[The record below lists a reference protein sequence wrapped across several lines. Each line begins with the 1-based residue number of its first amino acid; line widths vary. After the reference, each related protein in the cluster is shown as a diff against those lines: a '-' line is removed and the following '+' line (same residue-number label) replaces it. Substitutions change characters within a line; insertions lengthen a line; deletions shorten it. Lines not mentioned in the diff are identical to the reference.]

1 MEFLVYAMVFI
12 SLVLVFGLVFSSL
25 LRKQI
30 QLSTRVNELQ
40 QTHQMTDVEDDFDLP
55 FAERIIAPTYQRFLN
70 FLGRLTPQG
79 VIDSYQQKIVQ
90 AGVTKEY
97 TPLRVIGLQILAA
110 LVVVVGAVALFSRGS
125 GETNV
130 LLIVLMGLIAFY
142 LPYSIIRTKAAQRK
156 QLVERSLPDLLDLL
170 YISVEAGLG
179 FDAALKKTAQKM
191 GGPLSDEILRALDDI
206 RKGRERM
213 PALRSIADRTEVDDV
228 RSFIMAVIQSEL
240 LGSNIANMLRT
251 QAKVMRERR
260 RQRAEEKAHKLPIKM
275 LFPLIFLM
283 FPALFVI
290 ILGPA
295 LIKLFEMF

>member
-1 MEFLVYAMVFI
+1 
-12 SLVLVFGLVFSSL
+12 
-25 LRKQI
+25 
-30 QLSTRVNELQ
+30 
-40 QTHQMTDVEDDFDLP
+40 
-55 FAERIIAPTYQRFLN
+55 
-70 FLGRLTPQG
+70 
-79 VIDSYQQKIVQ
+79 
-90 AGVTKEY
+90 
-97 TPLRVIGLQILAA
+97 
-110 LVVVVGAVALFSRGS
+110 
-125 GETNV
+125 
-130 LLIVLMGLIAFY
+130 
-142 LPYSIIRTKAAQRK
+142 
-156 QLVERSLPDLLDLL
+156 
-170 YISVEAGLG
+170 
-179 FDAALKKTAQKM
+179 M

-295 LIKLFEMF
+295 LIKIFEMF